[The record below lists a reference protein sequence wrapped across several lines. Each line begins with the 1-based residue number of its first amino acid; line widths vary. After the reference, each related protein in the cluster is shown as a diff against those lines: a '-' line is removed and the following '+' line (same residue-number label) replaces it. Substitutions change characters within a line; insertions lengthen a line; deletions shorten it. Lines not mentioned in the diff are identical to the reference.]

1 MVIFPERLKELRQS
15 EGLTQTEIA
24 NQIGISQAAYQR
36 YETGKRE
43 PKIKTLEVFAD
54 YFQVSVDFLLGR
66 EER

>member
-1 MVIFPERLKELRQS
+1 MRQS